1 MAAPSR
7 AHLHAIKKK
16 KKGLNEDQDV
26 FYFFTSVIVLKVK
39 LNKVLRHTPKSTKV
53 YDPDLNDLS
62 QQKNKVKVRNLKSL
76 KNRQS

>member
-7 AHLHAIKKK
+7 AHLHAIKNK

-26 FYFFTSVIVLKVK
+26 FFFTSVIVLKVK
-39 LNKVLRHTPKSTKV
+39 LNKVLRHTPRSTKV

-62 QQKNKVKVRNLKSL
+62 QQKNKVKVKEILKV
-76 KNRQS
+76 